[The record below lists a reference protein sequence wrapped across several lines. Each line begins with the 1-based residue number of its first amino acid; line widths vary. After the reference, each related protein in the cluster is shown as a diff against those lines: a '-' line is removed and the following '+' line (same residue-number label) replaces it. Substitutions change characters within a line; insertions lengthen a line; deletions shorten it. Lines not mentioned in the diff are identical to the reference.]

1 MKIALN
7 EKKKCCC
14 QATKMTSGLF
24 FPIGRWIL
32 SALLAQRRW
41 DATASIKLF
50 FPQSQL
56 LMINYINSPPHEW
69 KKKRWAYFWPLHW
82 KKTKRQQTVVIHL
95 HHSRLLILL
104 FESSI
109 GSHSPGHRV
118 RALPLQATLAWH
130 FGFHSVH
137 FEGLVQSVVF
147 ENTGLYF
154 NEAIPP

>member
-1 MKIALN
+1 MR
-7 EKKKCCC
+7 KKNAVAR
-14 QATKMTSGLF
+14 QQRWHQDF
-24 FPIGRWIL
+24 FPSRQMDTVGIASPTSLRCHCVHKTVFSPITTSHDKLHKL
-32 SALLAQRRW
+32 S
-41 DATASIKLF
+41 
-50 FPQSQL
+50 
-56 LMINYINSPPHEW
+56 SPW
-69 KKKRWAYFWPLHW
+69 MKKERWAYFWPLHW
-82 KKTKRQQTVVIHL
+82 KEPKWQQTVVIHL